1 MEKLLFK
8 TSLKCNGCINAIRP
22 GMDSIT
28 GIEQWKVDLESSDKV
43 LEVESSGDVSERVLE
58 SVKKAGYEISRL

>member
-22 GMDSIT
+22 GMDSRT

>member
-22 GMDSIT
+22 GMESIA

>member
-8 TSLKCNGCINAIRP
+8 TSLKCNGCVRAITP
-22 GMDSIT
+22 GLESIP
-28 GIEQWKVDLESSDKV
+28 GIEQWNVNLESADRV
-43 LEVESSGDVSERVLE
+43 LEVESTEDVSVQVLE